1 MAHLENEFLSKKY
14 QKWDNFKDDDDD
26 DDTAVPVRSQ
36 TQYDHAGDADIEIV
50 DQMLLTPAQLE
61 KFKKLDQ
68 TKQEIWQIVV
78 RKLRV
83 WSASSQGAEEGDD
96 AIPCRPYAIL
106 VNNIYPLGQVVSKKI
121 CDPPEVY
128 PSATEILKLSLD
140 AMADPPS
147 SIPQHR
153 PDKIVFADKALVG
166 QLRRSYAALGIECTY
181 LTESEG
187 IDACISELSGH
198 LVRKDL
204 ASVGSVSE
212 KPGLALPADAV
223 AAWYEAC
230 ATFVD
235 LAPWHK
241 LMERQSVQIDA
252 TESISLSSKPDSS
265 VQGGSVYVSVL
276 GNSEDPNDDSL
287 KGLALFFTRTDLQR
301 RVLPPG
307 QTLALMENP
316 SLRRCA
322 ACDKKA
328 PAGTELK
335 RCTRC
340 QCVFYCDATC
350 QRTHW
355 KAHKVN
361 CVDPKTVAAS
371 DSKQA
376 HMWGARELSV
386 FFGGITS
393 MPFDDLDAIDAHQAR
408 VGNYRGQALYPT
420 PLLFRHGE
428 PSAPLPSDLLW
439 LTRGLQ
445 AINAMLQTA
454 PAFLNASMAGLLGVN
469 AKGEPVDTTEEAKLM
484 VDIPTLV
491 GGSERVTL
499 RNSSVLSMHDVEALR
514 AAIKKKH
521 EEKLAAAESG
531 AAVADDTANDG
542 SCCVM

>member
-26 DDTAVPVRSQ
+26 DTAVPVQSQ
-36 TQYDHAGDADIEIV
+36 TQYDHSGDADIEIV
-50 DQMLLTPAQLE
+50 DQMLLTRGQLD

-128 PSATEILKLSLD
+128 PSAREILELSLN

-147 SIPQHR
+147 KIPQHR

-166 QLRRSYAALGIECTY
+166 QLRLSYAALGIECTY
-181 LTESEG
+181 LTESDG

-204 ASVGSVSE
+204 ASIGSVSE
-212 KPGLALPADAV
+212 KPGLPLPADAIQ
-223 AAWYEAC
+223 AWYEAC

-235 LAPWHK
+235 LSPWRK
-241 LMERQSVQIDA
+241 LVERQSIQIDTTSCKAGRSTSRCSA
-252 TESISLSSKPDSS
+252 TRRTRTKRVSRVRRPLPPTSLLT
-265 VQGGSVYVSVL
+265 VRGL
-276 GNSEDPNDDSL
+276 
-287 KGLALFFTRTDLQR
+287 GLALFFTRTDLQR

-328 PAGTELK
+328 PAGADLK

-350 QRTHW
+350 QRSHW
-355 KAHKVN
+355 KDHKVN
-361 CVDPKTVAAS
+361 CVDPTIAAAS
-371 DSKQA
+371 DDGKKA
-376 HMWGARELSV
+376 HNWGARELSV
-386 FFGGITS
+386 FFGGVTS
-393 MPFDDLDAIDAHQAR
+393 MPFDDLDAIDAHGCRIAH
-408 VGNYRGQALYPT
+408 GMYPT
-420 PLLFRHGE
+420 PMLFRHGE
-428 PSAPLPSDLLW
+428 PSTPLVSDLLW
-439 LTRGLQ
+439 LTRGLE
-445 AINAMLQTA
+445 AMNAMLKTA
-454 PAFLNASMAGLLGVN
+454 PGFVNASMAGLLGLHD
-469 AKGEPVDTTEEAKLM
+469 AAEEAKIS
-484 VDIPTLV
+484 VEIPSLV
-491 GGSERVTL
+491 AGTTETVVL
-499 RNSSVLSMHDVEALR
+499 RNSSVLSMQDVDALR
-514 AAIKKKH
+514 SAVEKKK
-521 EEKLAAAESG
+521 KAR
-531 AAVADDTANDG
+531 VDDTAEEKADASANNEG
-542 SCCVM
+542 SCVLM